1 MMKDIN
7 EVLRKKESD
16 LQQLQKDVDALRI
29 AIRILSEDAD
39 AGSTYPRPATAGIS
53 YTAPARSTPP
63 PAGVTDAGYASPWD
77 ASGKKF
83 P

>member
-1 MMKDIN
+1 MKDIN
-7 EVLRKKESD
+7 EVLRKKEAD
-16 LQQLQKDVDALRI
+16 LQQLQKEVEALRV

-39 AGSTYPRPATAGIS
+39 AGSIFPRPASGGIS
-53 YTAPARSTPP
+53 YAPAARSTPA
-63 PAGVTDAGYASPWD
+63 PAAINDTGYAAPWD

>member
-1 MMKDIN
+1 MKDIN

-16 LQQLQKDVDALRI
+16 LQQLQKDVEALRV

-39 AGSTYPRPATAGIS
+39 AGSGYPRPGAIS
-53 YTAPARSTPP
+53 YASPARSAPAA
-63 PAGVTDAGYASPWD
+63 AGVSDAGYSAPWD